1 MNPSPLLQTD
11 GMGCVASLPEDWT
24 QISRTVDSK
33 IYRDVGKTGGL
44 TRANLGLEHRD
55 ESIGCDITR
64 IRVEALQSIEDKRCI
79 DTPGGQ
85 LCLIIGTT
93 LHCCT

>member
-1 MNPSPLLQTD
+1 M
-11 GMGCVASLPEDWT
+11 
-24 QISRTVDSK
+24 SRIMDSK
-33 IYRDVGKTGGL
+33 LYRHVGKTGCL

-64 IRVEALQSIEDKRCI
+64 TWVEALQSIEDKQCV

-85 LCLIIGTT
+85 LWFSIGTT
-93 LHCCT
+93 LLLVSHAE